1 MNKKASIAAV
11 LVVVGVVATA
21 FSLAATSTTASYAQN
36 VGATTNATRSNITAG
51 TTTAT
56 LGKQIL
62 QETGHTVLERIT
74 SVTNTLITTEGTWHS
89 TGTFNGNTSITDM
102 GTATNTVNNMGQ
114 IGDGK
119 GQGLLRTSDGTS
131 MAAYRE
137 KYTGSQDINGNTN
150 FQGTMNFTSLATG
163 KLASLHGTT
172 LIFKVQDDPS
182 GDSTLK
188 AWEQK

>member
-36 VGATTNATRSNITAG
+36 VGATTNATRSNVTGG

-74 SVTNTLITTEGTWHS
+74 SVTNTLITTEGTWYS
-89 TGTFNGNTSITDM
+89 TGKFNGTTSITDM

-137 KYTGSQDINGNTN
+137 KYTGSQDIHGNIN
-150 FQGTMNFTSLATG
+150 IQGTMNFTSLATG

-172 LIFKVQDDPS
+172 LIFKVQTNPA

-188 AWEQK
+188 AWELK